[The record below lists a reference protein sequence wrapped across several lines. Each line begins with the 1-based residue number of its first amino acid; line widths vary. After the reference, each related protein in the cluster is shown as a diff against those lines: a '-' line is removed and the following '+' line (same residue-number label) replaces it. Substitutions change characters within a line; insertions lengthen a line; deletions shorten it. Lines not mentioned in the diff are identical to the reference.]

1 MNVKEIR
8 EKLIKFDDYTEIL
21 TTCRHC
27 GNGYSG
33 NIAFEV
39 NDFTNQTFGYIQIEM
54 NSGNAKPITFERRV
68 SVDKKD
74 LYAIKCLLS
83 GIDVEDF
90 LFDEKQSILEKI
102 SSCITPEEENVF
114 KIEKEL
120 TSLNKEFMKNEL
132 ELKNTTQETKKFKGI
147 SLRHKIVKTKI
158 KLTEEKLDVAYRV
171 LCKVVNERK
180 YSK

>member
-8 EKLIKFDDYTEIL
+8 EKLIKFDDYTDVL

-54 NSGNAKPITFERRV
+54 NSGVEQPLMFERKV

-74 LYAIKCLLS
+74 LYTLKVLLN

-120 TSLNKEFMKNEL
+120 TSLNKEFMQIES
-132 ELKNTTQETKKFKGI
+132 ELKNTAQETIKFKGL
-147 SLRHKIVKTKI
+147 SLKHKITKTKI
-158 KLTEEKLDVAYRV
+158 KIAEDKLDETYGV
-171 LCKVVNERK
+171 LCRIEHERK
-180 YSK
+180 YNK